1 MAVLSSGI
9 HSLPSHLV
17 DIFNTRATKALLIS
31 EKVFLCHEYS
41 DLFHQIF
48 NLIAWGAAK
57 RELKI
62 AGE

>member
-17 DIFNTRATKALLIS
+17 DIFKTRATKTLIS

-62 AGE
+62 TGE